1 MLRRCELCTAVHDAE
16 NKRFIVSHGPPM
28 DERKFNS
35 RCCHYA
41 RQRGRQGCINPCTAI
56 DHSETLE
63 GRIAALNR
71 DIDALHPEI
80 KEILL
85 PTPTQP

>member
-1 MLRRCELCTAVHDAE
+1 MRRCELCTAVHDAD

-28 DERKFNS
+28 SEAKFNS

-41 RQRGRQGCINPCTAI
+41 KARGRKGCINPCTAI

-63 GRIAALNR
+63 GRMGSLNKSIA
-71 DIDALHPEI
+71 ALHPEVR
-80 KEILL
+80 EILL
-85 PTPTQP
+85 PLPTQP